1 MSELQAPVVGADKGG
16 GWRLIFFGSDTF
28 SLPALEA
35 LVQGPDQVSLV
46 VTSPPA
52 PCGRG
57 CKVKPSPVAE
67 LAAKLGLPI
76 FETKSVRSPEAILH
90 IASFKPDLLVVV
102 AYGGFLPEQLLRMC
116 PHPPLNVHP
125 SLLPRHRGA
134 APINWC
140 LIKGDQE
147 IGVSI
152 IFLEKEM
159 DAGPILS
166 QRQFCCSGSDCA
178 SQWSERL
185 SQVGATEVLKVIAN
199 LRAGRVESQIQD
211 ESLATVNPLLRKS
224 DGRVDWNSPAPI
236 LVRLVAGVDPWPGA
250 VTTFK
255 GRQLKLFGAYLSEQ
269 KTDESPGRVLG
280 VDNNEGLLLIA
291 AGAGGVVMIAEFQ
304 PEGKKRLGA
313 AEFMRG
319 YRPELLGCNDK

>member
-1 MSELQAPVVGADKGG
+1 MSDSQAPRGG
-16 GWRLIFFGSDTF
+16 TEQKEGWRLVFFGSDTF
-28 SLPALEA
+28 SLPSLEMLA
-35 LVQGPDQVSLV
+35 QGPDKVSLV

-67 LAAKLGLPI
+67 LATELGIPI
-76 FETKSVRSPEAILH
+76 FETKSVRSPEAIAH
-90 IASFKPDLLVVV
+90 IASFQPDLLVVV
-102 AYGGFLPEQLLRMC
+102 AYGGFLPDPLLKMC
-116 PHPPLNVHP
+116 AHPPLNVHP

-140 LIKGDQE
+140 LIQGDQE

-152 IFLEKEM
+152 IFLEQEM

-166 QRQFCCSGSDCA
+166 QSRFCCSGADCA

-185 SQVGATEVLKVIAN
+185 AQVGGSDLLKVIAN
-199 LRAGRVESQIQD
+199 LQAGFGESQPQD
-211 ESLATVNPLLRKS
+211 ESLVTINPLLRKS
-224 DGRVDWNSPAPI
+224 DGRVDWNCSA
-236 LVRLVAGVDPWPGA
+236 LVVARLIAGVDPWPGA
-250 VTTFK
+250 ATTFK
-255 GRQLKLFGAYLSEQ
+255 GKQLKLFGAQASDQ
-269 KTDESPGRVLG
+269 KTEAAPGQILGLDEQGR
-280 VDNNEGLLLIA
+280 LLIA
-291 AGAGGVVMIAEFQ
+291 TGDGGIIMVAEFQ